1 MSSRQVVNN
10 YQFKK
15 LNKQFKIFDKRL
27 ICLVRKERN
36 YLILHNNFA
45 GRIIAMKYAKQ
56 TLNQSLLIAN
66 FLCF

>member
-36 YLILHNNFA
+36 YAILHNSFA
-45 GRIIAMKYAKQ
+45 GSNHSYEVCE
-56 TLNQSLLIAN
+56 TN
-66 FLCF
+66 FKSYRC